1 MQYTV
6 DFLNNTLEDLKSQQ
20 LGWVVSRNEKADNVD
35 ESLERVDGIIAALAV
50 KITSLEH
57 DLAIIK
63 ASRGLNAKYVK
74 NLVDNH
80 YRLHH
85 NLDEND
91 NFIDEAK

>member
-6 DFLNNTLEDLKSQQ
+6 DFLNNEIENLKSQQ
-20 LGWVVSRNEKADNVD
+20 LGWVVAREEKKGDD
-35 ESLERVDGIIAALAV
+35 LTRVDGILAELSV